1 VGVLLG
7 VVGLT
12 IAVDLL
18 SKQVAVARLV
28 EGRRYALL
36 PGIAL
41 CRLHN
46 DRGSVSGLSLLPAA
60 LMWAVIVTSVGV
72 AAAMAP
78 TGLPPATLLGL
89 GLSVGGA
96 TGNLADRVFRGT
108 VVDFLVA
115 GRWRVLNLADVAILA
130 GLVVVL
136 ANLL

>member
-1 VGVLLG
+1 VA
-7 VVGLT
+7 LT

-18 SKQVAVARLV
+18 SKQVAVLRLV
-28 EGRRYALL
+28 EGRRYAVV

-46 DRGSVSGLSLLPAA
+46 DRGSVSGLSILPAA
-60 LMWAVIVTSVGV
+60 LMWAVIVTCVGAAV
-72 AAAMAP
+72 AVAP
-78 TGLPPATLLGL
+78 TGLHAVTMLGL

-96 TGNLADRVFRGT
+96 SGNLFDRVLRGT
-108 VVDFLVA
+108 VVDFVVA

-136 ANLL
+136 VSVIWL